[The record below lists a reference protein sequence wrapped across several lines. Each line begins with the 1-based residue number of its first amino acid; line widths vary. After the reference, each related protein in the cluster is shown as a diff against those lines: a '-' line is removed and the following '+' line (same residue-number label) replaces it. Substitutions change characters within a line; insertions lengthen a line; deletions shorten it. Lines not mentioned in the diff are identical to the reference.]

1 MTGHR
6 RTICYRGY
14 GSSKTGNHTTK
25 QFRKTMRKHHLYNCL
40 CKYCKK
46 SRDKDICALSRK
58 CKRRNTKKR
67 RYTSKQWVKWT
78 NTRERRGKKSA
89 HYGKCESK

>member
-1 MTGHR
+1 MRLYSQGCDDEQVYVKISTY
-6 RTICYRGY
+6 T
-14 GSSKTGNHTTK
+14 
-25 QFRKTMRKHHLYNCL
+25 RKHHLYNCL

-78 NTRERRGKKSA
+78 NTRERRGKKGA
-89 HYGKCESK
+89 YYGKCK